1 MMMVRISLKEGYK
14 VFAVVFA
21 FAAFELAANAIPLL
35 SSVILCESAAHEPE
49 RSCLHQDRSDIADHQ
64 YG

>member
-35 SSVILCESAAHEPE
+35 FQRYSL
-49 RSCLHQDRSDIADHQ
+49 
-64 YG
+64 

>member
-21 FAAFELAANAIPLL
+21 FAAFELAANASPLL
-35 SSVILCESAAHEPE
+35 FQRYSLRIC
-49 RSCLHQDRSDIADHQ
+49 RS
-64 YG
+64 